1 MVIQSD
7 FAWQEQ
13 TGAPDDPQ
21 PGNANG
27 TPYVLLA
34 ALTFKAEE
42 AYLFKNARRMTFGPQ
57 FLLQMVRSERSNAD
71 ATIV

>member
-13 TGAPDDPQ
+13 TADLQ
-21 PGNANG
+21 PGNA
-27 TPYVLLA
+27 TAPPETCRKPLLA
-34 ALTFKAEE
+34 FEAEE
-42 AYLFKNARRMTFGPQ
+42 AYLFKNARRMTFGP
-57 FLLQMVRSERSNAD
+57 FLLQMVRSECPNAD